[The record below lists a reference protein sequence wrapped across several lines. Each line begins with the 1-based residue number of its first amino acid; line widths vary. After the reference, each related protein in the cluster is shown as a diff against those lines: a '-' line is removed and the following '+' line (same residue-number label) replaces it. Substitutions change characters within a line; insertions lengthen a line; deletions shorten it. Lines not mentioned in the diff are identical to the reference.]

1 MTQEKPAQTGFSR
14 FWDHVFREM
23 AGVAGNP
30 RFYDWSGVD
39 HRPMPGVGVRSAG
52 SGVHAFFFGEG
63 SMTINNSRHA
73 ALAAGVFGLALA
85 AASTPVLA
93 QRQSAQEQ
101 RKEQTAQIPTCAK
114 RLGTIS
120 VIEPEDATNWWSG
133 QQLPAPSK
141 LIKVFVTKS
150 HCFTLVDCGAG
161 MNAAMGERA
170 LASSGELRG
179 RSNIGKGQIKAA
191 DYVLVPDLIAQ
202 NSDAGGNA
210 IGGLLGGLIGG
221 DVGRIAGGL
230 NFKKKTADVV
240 LTVTD
245 VRSSEQVAM
254 AEGNAKKT
262 DIGWGASAGLFGGSG
277 WGEAG
282 ASGYANTELGQV
294 ITLAYLQ
301 AYTDIISQL
310 GGLPDSASAANVTQA
325 LTVTRAARLLANSKG
340 TGTAV
345 RTLDP
350 GMMLYPT
357 GNKDGL
363 MWEVEDELGNK
374 GWVNSTMTELSR

>member
-1 MTQEKPAQTGFSR
+1 MNINTSKLVAVAAGLLGLILATTSTPAQ
-14 FWDHVFREM
+14 
-23 AGVAGNP
+23 
-30 RFYDWSGVD
+30 
-39 HRPMPGVGVRSAG
+39 
-52 SGVHAFFFGEG
+52 
-63 SMTINNSRHA
+63 
-73 ALAAGVFGLALA
+73 
-85 AASTPVLA
+85 A
-93 QRQSAQEQ
+93 QRKSAQEQ
-101 RKEQTAQIPTCAK
+101 RKEQVAQIPTCTK
-114 RLGTIS
+114 SLGSIS
-120 VIEPEDATNWWSG
+120 VIEPEDATNWWTG

-141 LIKVFVTKS
+141 LIKVFVNKS
-150 HCFTLVDCGAG
+150 RCFTLVDRGAG
-161 MNAAMGERA
+161 MSAAMSERA

-202 NSDAGGNA
+202 NNNAGGNA
-210 IGGLLGGLIGG
+210 LGGLLGGLIGG
-221 DVGRIAGGL
+221 NAGALIGGL

-262 DIGWGASAGLFGGSG
+262 DIGWGAGAGRFGGSG
-277 WGEAG
+277 WGAAG
-282 ASGYANTELGQV
+282 VSGYANTELGQV

-301 AYTDIISQL
+301 AYTDIIAQL
-310 GGLPDSASAANVTQA
+310 GGLPANASAANATQA
-325 LTVTRAARLLANSKG
+325 VTVTKAARLLANAKG
-340 TGTAV
+340 TGKAV
-345 RTLDP
+345 RALDP

-374 GWVNSTMTELSR
+374 GWVNSTSIELSR